1 MELSLLS
8 ILSSTVGGEVEA
20 VPSRVKGWWLVS
32 GTMQFAHSPHQQESL
47 YSAVKDLIKHSHSHS
62 QRFKQGFWD
71 NAICT

>member
-32 GTMQFAHSPHQQESL
+32 GTMQFAQSPHQQDFPSSIFHLSL
-47 YSAVKDLIKHSHSHS
+47 LF
-62 QRFKQGFWD
+62 FKNKKMTGK
-71 NAICT
+71 N